1 MDYQEAI
8 EEAEIQI
15 DMYESMILYNKD
27 FEPKNDNSNYERK
40 LDFLK
45 TAISAMQELQEY
57 HKTGLCPKQVTE
69 TICELGA
76 TKRVLEHFQQIGT
89 LEEVREAVEKQ
100 KAKKPI
106 IQQWSPARCPACGE
120 ELSESLGDGYYRHRT
135 FLERCT
141 NVECAQRLDWSEE
154 E

>member
-8 EEAEIQI
+8 ECLIKECQHRI
-15 DMYESMILYNKD
+15 DVITDFMEGNKD
-27 FEPKNDNSNYERK
+27 ADKDKCLRNIEMY
-40 LDFLK
+40 K
-45 TAISAMQELQEY
+45 TDISAMQELLEY
-57 HKTGLCPKQVTE
+57 KK
-69 TICELGA
+69 
-76 TKRVLEHFQQIGT
+76 IGT

-100 KAKKPI
+100 KQKKPI